1 MVIAESQ
8 GELLL
13 KVETLKS
20 GMGKKAEHVNL
31 GKTKIL
37 ASILN
42 QDLLKKPEKD
52 PCAVYLSVT
61 GSSPIFFGGYFHEC
75 T

>member
-8 GELLL
+8 GKLLL
-13 KVETLKS
+13 KVDTYKS
-20 GMGKKAEHVNL
+20 GMGKKAVHVNL

-42 QDLLKKPEKD
+42 QDLLKRPEKD
-52 PCAVYLSVT
+52 PCAVCLAVT
-61 GSSPIFFGGYFHEC
+61 GRSPIFFGGYFHEC